1 MDESQD
7 SAAFTAT
14 VAPSRADYVRQ
25 TASRVG
31 SRPCAAAC
39 VAVVAARPHPGAA
52 CGAPGDQEDAA

>member
-1 MDESQD
+1 MC
-7 SAAFTAT
+7 A
-14 VAPSRADYVRQ
+14 VAPQPPAARLFANAAIAAIA
-25 TASRVG
+25 ASRVG